1 MKFLFNWLY
10 TKLLESREI
19 NTDSIGHQPSSR
31 LVSSHQL
38 ESTGLELVIY
48 RASGGHIVECRIYDR
63 KTDRNDNKLHIIT
76 DDKDLGEELGRIITY
91 ENLRS

>member
-19 NTDSIGHQPSSR
+19 NTNSISSGR
-31 LVSSHQL
+31 LVPSHQL

-48 RASGGHIVECRIYDR
+48 RASGGHIVECRVYDR
-63 KTDRNDNKLHIIT
+63 KTDRHDNKLHIIT